1 MTTPAESGNRYEW
14 PTGSDTTA
22 TLMRGQASPPPEGYV
37 QRDAVIEV
45 PEDAVEISANAT
57 VSDGAVAVTPD
68 GTVVDTS
75 VEGTLIT
82 TSDGVELKLTADGS
96 LTVDADSTGAETH
109 ADISTLGLGASMQS
123 ASGTIIT
130 RRESGAITVEQSNGQ
145 TLTMNPDGTVD
156 IALPSSY
163 DSLGQE
169 DGAASGVAPAGV
181 EDADGLVQDP
191 VDTDGDGTPD
201 YRDLDSD
208 GDGIPDSVEAR
219 ADDVT
224 AQPEPQPT
232 APAGPLPTG
241 GGGDPGGGGAPS
253 TGGGGTGGG
262 GTGGG
267 GTGGGGTGDGGGSKD
282 TGGDNTCTGDS
293 DPAVPPTAG
302 TDFTVDLSDLRD
314 DAALFDDL
322 AGPAE
327 TLAACWQA
335 AGPLVQHWGLW
346 VAGAGPYR
354 SGNQKFETLYRGAAV
369 QMTAIADGLR
379 KTADDFEQQESAN
392 VAISGTINE

>member
-1 MTTPAESGNRYEW
+1 MTTPAEPGNRFQW
-14 PTGSDTTA
+14 PTESDTTT

-57 VSDGAVAVTPD
+57 VADGAVAVTPD

-82 TSDGVELKLTADGS
+82 TSDGVELSLAADGT
-96 LTVDADSTGAETH
+96 LTVDADHTGAETD

-130 RRESGAITVEQSNGQ
+130 RRETGAITVEQANGQ
-145 TLTMNPDGTVD
+145 TLTMNTDGTVD

-163 DSLGQE
+163 DSLGTDQ
-169 DGAASGVAPAGV
+169 GTPGVVPAGV

-219 ADDVT
+219 ADDVP
-224 AQPEPQPT
+224 AQP
-232 APAGPLPTG
+232 GPLPTAPSGAQPAG
-241 GGGDPGGGGAPS
+241 GGGGPTGG
-253 TGGGGTGGG
+253 GGGGTGGG

-267 GTGGGGTGDGGGSKD
+267 GDGGGGDGSGSNDSGGDSTD
-282 TGGDNTCTGDS
+282 TG
-293 DPAVPPTAG
+293 VPRTSEPSGTG

-354 SGNQKFETLYRGAAV
+354 SGNQKFETLFRGAGI

-379 KTADDFEQQESAN
+379 KTADDYEQQESAN